1 MHDVNDYI
9 DVLVASGL
17 LFGEPF
23 GVAAFDDH
31 SLLGKVFLDIATAGG
46 QLKPSTT
53 MASNSQKSTCPAV
66 RLQQPNVRP
75 LATDPAIATAE
86 PTHQPRFQQP

>member
-9 DVLVASGL
+9 DVLVGSRL
-17 LFGEPF
+17 FFGEPF
-23 GVAAFDDH
+23 AAAAFDNH
-31 SLLGKVFLDIATAGG
+31 SLLGQLFLDIATAGG

-53 MASNSQKSTCPAV
+53 MASNSQKSTCPTV
-66 RLQQPNVRP
+66 QLQQPNVRP

-86 PTHQPRFQQP
+86 PSHQPRFQQP